1 MPLEVLKAAYEIILC
16 FVPRDG
22 INCHRLHLDCRRIL
36 GPWVHVDGDER
47 LLRYVG
53 GTEEQIAD
61 YEDQRRRW
69 GQGSVHVSV
78 LRGNRKNLLKLD

>member
-1 MPLEVLKAAYEIILC
+1 
-16 FVPRDG
+16 
-22 INCHRLHLDCRRIL
+22 
-36 GPWVHVDGDER
+36 VDGDETMVR